1 MRNHIGQHILR
12 ALSNTPEE
20 VALKEPVRFVKLHFY
35 FTLMTIY
42 KVGNTLPCGFCG
54 RSGRPECAI
63 TITVPAK
70 AATTWDTKCAY
81 QHQFRYTSA
90 DVGSKN
96 QPCRNLPLKCELCH
110 PVLPPAPGKTTRKTP
125 IVPVSAVWR
134 YNMHEHILQEH
145 EEYVVPGQ
153 RDAGLALPANVWK
166 EMRLTDLEQTAS
178 RIPKTCWQPSYTPPV
193 EIGKENI
200 PLLISRGSKRS
211 AAPQAGPS
219 RPSKKARTT
228 IPAALSALGA

>member
-1 MRNHIGQHILR
+1 RNHIGQHILR

-20 VALKEPVRFVKLHFY
+20 VALKEP
-35 FTLMTIY
+35 
-42 KVGNTLPCGFCG
+42 VGNTLPCGFCG

-145 EEYVVPGQ
+145 EEYVVLGQ

-178 RIPKTCWQPSYTPPV
+178 RIPK
-193 EIGKENI
+193 
-200 PLLISRGSKRS
+200 
-211 AAPQAGPS
+211 
-219 RPSKKARTT
+219 
-228 IPAALSALGA
+228 

>member
-166 EMRLTDLEQTAS
+166 EMRLTDLEQTA
-178 RIPKTCWQPSYTPPV
+178 
-193 EIGKENI
+193 
-200 PLLISRGSKRS
+200 
-211 AAPQAGPS
+211 
-219 RPSKKARTT
+219 
-228 IPAALSALGA
+228 

>member
-1 MRNHIGQHILR
+1 NHIGQHILR

-20 VALKEPVRFVKLHFY
+20 VALKEP
-35 FTLMTIY
+35 
-42 KVGNTLPCGFCG
+42 VGNTLPCGFCG

-70 AATTWDTKCAY
+70 AATTWDTKCVY

-178 RIPKTCWQPSYTPPV
+178 HIPK
-193 EIGKENI
+193 
-200 PLLISRGSKRS
+200 
-211 AAPQAGPS
+211 
-219 RPSKKARTT
+219 
-228 IPAALSALGA
+228 

>member
-1 MRNHIGQHILR
+1 MMRQFDVSRQHILR

-20 VALKEPVRFVKLHFY
+20 VALKEPV
-35 FTLMTIY
+35 
-42 KVGNTLPCGFCG
+42 GNTLPCSFCG

-90 DVGSKN
+90 DV
-96 QPCRNLPLKCELCH
+96 
-110 PVLPPAPGKTTRKTP
+110 APGKTTRKTP
-125 IVPVSAVWR
+125 IIPVSAVWR

-178 RIPKTCWQPSYTPPV
+178 RIPKTCWKPSYTPPV

-200 PLLISRGSKRS
+200 PLLISCSSKRS

-219 RPSKKARTT
+219 CPSKKARTT